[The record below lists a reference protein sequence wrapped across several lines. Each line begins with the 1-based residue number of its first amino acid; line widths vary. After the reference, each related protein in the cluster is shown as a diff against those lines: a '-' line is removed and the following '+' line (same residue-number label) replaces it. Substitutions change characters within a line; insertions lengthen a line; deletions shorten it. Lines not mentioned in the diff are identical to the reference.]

1 MGFLGLSRR
10 SKLGELV
17 AGIAGRRPIGLRSL
31 AELIKLWNT

>member
-17 AGIAGRRPIGLRSL
+17 AGIAGRRPIGLLVFGAWLS
-31 AELIKLWNT
+31 